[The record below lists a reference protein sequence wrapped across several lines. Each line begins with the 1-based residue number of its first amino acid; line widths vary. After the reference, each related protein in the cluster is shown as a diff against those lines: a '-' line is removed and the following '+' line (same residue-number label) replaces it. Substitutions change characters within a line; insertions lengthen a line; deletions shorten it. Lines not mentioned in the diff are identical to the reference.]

1 MKNLRARWLLAL
13 LLLPLA
19 CKSSKSSAGAE
30 DIPCTCGTPE
40 ADMEGCAHAL
50 CLAGKT
56 NPENPDCVCGGL
68 SIQK

>member
-19 CKSSKSSAGAE
+19 CKSSTPAE

-40 ADMEGCAHAL
+40 ADIEGCAHAL

-68 SIQK
+68 SIPK